1 MQVYFLGGGN
11 LNLLN
16 EIKKIK
22 NIDLEGIDEEL
33 ETIDEEV
40 LIGIENKNIIE
51 RAVKKSLQGIEWI
64 SQELESLSKN
74 IEKLKENEINL
85 LKAVIYIYDYID
97 GIIMALIKSGKIDEK
112 NIYLMDKAAEILNKF
127 ESELK
132 KAGVIVEKSEYK
144 KFDTYLHE
152 IIATEKNDEWEEGT
166 ILHVI
171 KKGFIYN
178 GKILRK
184 AKVITSS
191 KGDDIKW
198 P

>member
-1 MQVYFLGGGN
+1 M
-11 LNLLN
+11 NLLN

-22 NIDLEGIDEEL
+22 KIDISGIDEDFEN
-33 ETIDEEV
+33 IDEDVAIAFES
-40 LIGIENKNIIE
+40 KNIIE
-51 RAVKKSLQGIEWI
+51 RAVKKSLQGIDWI
-64 SQELESLSKN
+64 TQELGILSKN
-74 IEKLKENEINL
+74 LESLKENELNL
-85 LKAVIYIYDYID
+85 LKAVIYIYDYVD
-97 GIIMALIKSGKIDEK
+97 GIIMALVKSGKIDEK
-112 NIYLMDKAAEILNKF
+112 NIYLMDKASEILNKF
-127 ESELK
+127 ENELK
-132 KAGVIVEKSEYK
+132 KAGVIIEKSEYK

-152 IIATEKNDEWEEGT
+152 IIATERSDEWEEGT